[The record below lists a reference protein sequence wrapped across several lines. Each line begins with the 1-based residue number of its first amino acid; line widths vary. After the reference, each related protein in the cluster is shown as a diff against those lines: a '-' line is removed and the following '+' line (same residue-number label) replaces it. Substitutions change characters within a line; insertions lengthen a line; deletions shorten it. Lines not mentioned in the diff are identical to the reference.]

1 MGKIRNRGKKN
12 RGITLLLSIIF
23 VFCILG
29 TVVFSV
35 AKKISA
41 KMSESAIQNLSAS
54 LDLIQGTMEAILTKD
69 GSYNANADIAFSYDG
84 QSIYIPISSTAV
96 LGRTCQLSWNSRME
110 SFGQYLVTG
119 PSY

>member
-1 MGKIRNRGKKN
+1 MDSVNSAWNSEYIRS
-12 RGITLLLSIIF
+12 LLDMPLEEFLRS
-23 VFCILG
+23 
-29 TVVFSV
+29 
-35 AKKISA
+35 
-41 KMSESAIQNLSAS
+41 
-54 LDLIQGTMEAILTKD
+54 

-96 LGRTCQLSWNSRME
+96 LSRTCQLSWNSRME